1 VDLVRRVQA
10 MQEMARQARGT
21 GKKIAFVPTMGALHD
36 GHLSLVRR
44 ARELG
49 DVVVVSVFVNPK
61 QFGPAEDFTRYPRD
75 LARDADLCIQES
87 VDHLFAPEPDEMYP
101 PGHRTFV
108 DMEGLTTV
116 LEGAA
121 RPNHFRGVLTVV
133 MKLLHIVKPHFAFFG
148 QKDAQQALV
157 IRRMVKDLNLDAEIV
172 VAPTVRHEDGLA
184 LSSRNAYLGP
194 AERAAATV
202 LSRALAR
209 ARQLVEREEVRS
221 ARAVEAA
228 VREVLAGEPRA
239 RIDYVAVVD
248 AETLEPRE
256 EITGETLI
264 PLAVFVGGTRL
275 IDNALVRPPA
285 APRPPAGDLA

>member
-49 DVVVVSVFVNPK
+49 DVVVVSIFVNPN
-61 QFGPAEDFTRYPRD
+61 QYGPAEDFSRYPRD
-75 LARDADLCIQES
+75 LARDADLCIQEG
-87 VDHLFAPEPDEMYP
+87 VDHLFAPEPEEMYP

-108 DMEGLTTV
+108 DVEGLTAV
-116 LEGAA
+116 LEGAS
-121 RPNHFRGVLTVV
+121 RPGHFRGVLTVV

-157 IRRMVKDLNLDAEIV
+157 VRRMVKDLNLDTEIV

-184 LSSRNAYLGP
+184 LSSRNVYLGP

-202 LSRALAR
+202 LSKALAR
-209 ARQLVEREEVRS
+209 ARQMVEREDVRS
-221 ARAVEAA
+221 TRAIEAA
-228 VREVLAGEPRA
+228 LHEVLAGEPRA
-239 RIDYVAVVD
+239 RVDYVAVVD
-248 AETLEPRE
+248 ADTLERRE

-264 PLAVFVGGTRL
+264 PLAVYVGSTRL
-275 IDNALVRPPA
+275 IDNAIVRPPA
-285 APRPPAGDLA
+285 APRPPAGDKA

>member
-1 VDLVRRVQA
+1 MDLVRRVQA

-49 DVVVVSVFVNPK
+49 DVVVVSVFINPK
-61 QFGPAEDFTRYPRD
+61 QFGPAEDFARYPRD
-75 LARDADLCIQES
+75 LARDADLCIQEG

-116 LEGAA
+116 LEGSA
-121 RPNHFRGVLTVV
+121 RPGHFRGVLTVV
-133 MKLLHIVKPHFAFFG
+133 MKLLHVVKPHFAFFG
-148 QKDAQQALV
+148 QKDAQQALIV
-157 IRRMVKDLNLDAEIV
+157 RRMVKDLNLDAEVV

-184 LSSRNAYLGP
+184 LSSRNAFLGP

-202 LSRALAR
+202 LSRALGR
-209 ARQLVEREEVRS
+209 ARQMVEREDVRS
-221 ARAVEAA
+221 ARAIEAA
-228 VREVLAGEPRA
+228 VREVLAAEPRA

-264 PLAVFVGGTRL
+264 PLAVFLGGTRL

-285 APRPPAGDLA
+285 APRPPAGDKA